1 MEERI
6 VDDEYGRGVRMKKT
20 KDGYVD
26 VTDEQLED
34 EQMQDGQEQD
44 EVEFQFPIMEMEE
57 DDEDLV
63 GLSPEE
69 ALALRK
75 QKEEEERLRKEEYQ
89 SLCAQGAALIAE
101 QSFAEAE
108 QVFEKALQLDDEAVD
123 ATVGYWEAK
132 TRCFAEPDVLIDEYA
147 EVGVENM
154 EFDLGCQAVDIIKER
169 YQSVIRQKA
178 GELGVREKE
187 LASAVEGK
195 QQTRREILK
204 GRLKKSGILS
214 LIFGVVTAALLAV
227 TLILGGQIFSTR
239 ENVHLVPTIVFAVL
253 TFAALLAFVNV
264 FSGYVNLL
272 KLHAKNER
280 LSSTEDGETLQEIRY
295 QLSLYEALILR

>member
-6 VDDEYGRGVRMKKT
+6 VDDEYARGVRMKKT
-20 KDGYVD
+20 ENGYVD
-26 VTDEQLED
+26 VTDEQLCEGS
-34 EQMQDGQEQD
+34 EEQD
-44 EVEFQFPIMEMEE
+44 EVEFQFPIMEMDE

-75 QKEEEERLRKEEYQ
+75 QKEEEERLRQEEYA
-89 SLCAQGAALIAE
+89 SLCAQGAELIKAE
-101 QSFAEAE
+101 QFAEAE
-108 QVFEKALQLDDEAVD
+108 QVFERAIQLDDEAVD

-132 TRCFAEPDVLIDEYA
+132 TKCFQEPETLIDEYA

-154 EFDLGCQAVDIIKER
+154 EFDLGCRAVDILKER
-169 YQSVIRQKA
+169 YQSVIRQRA
-178 GELGVREKE
+178 DELGAREKE
-187 LASAVEGK
+187 LSSAVEGK

-214 LIFGVVTAALLAV
+214 LVFGVITAALLAV
-227 TLILGGQIFSTR
+227 TLVLGGQIFSTR

-264 FSGYVNLL
+264 FSGYINVL

-295 QLSLYEALILR
+295 QLSLYEALIVR